1 MLILTRRGSKSPTRL
16 FPPAPCSYVRTSVF
30 SETPCL
36 YVYIRRLIS
45 NDGGRYS
52 EDALLVNLSFLT
64 DTGSLSCMLGSQATA
79 LNFKLL
85 PSSSLQQT
93 DRYLLMN
100 PHASVTLARSEA
112 RGEHPL
118 LLSGLLLHRF
128 LDKMEGSGQRSR
140 AGSQGFKLFHP
151 CKSSL
156 GLMVWI
162 KNTKCKRG
170 KKLLNI
176 FNVTLFPDSQIK

>member
-1 MLILTRRGSKSPTRL
+1 M
-16 FPPAPCSYVRTSVF
+16 
-30 SETPCL
+30 
-36 YVYIRRLIS
+36 RRLIS

-64 DTGSLSCMLGSQATA
+64 DTSSLSCMLGSQATP
-79 LNFKLL
+79 LNFKL
-85 PSSSLQQT
+85 PSSSSLQQT

-100 PHASVTLARSEA
+100 PQASVTLAGSKA

-140 AGSQGFKLFHP
+140 AGSRGFKLFHP
-151 CKSSL
+151 CKSYL
-156 GLMVWI
+156 GLMVCI
-162 KNTKCKRG
+162 KNTKCKE
-170 KKLLNI
+170 KSFLTYI
-176 FNVTLFPDSQIK
+176 YTYIHTC